1 MNFRILIVLFFLFSA
16 ASVFAQSLSE
26 LEQQKIQAVEE
37 GNFKLAAELKQKIA
51 VLREQ
56 EAAEKIRKA
65 EEAKK
70 GAESGL
76 QASKEIEILEQQKK
90 EAVANQDFILAN
102 QLLTKI
108 KDLKSQQAA
117 SKSSATTTSNTQKS
131 GNENAIEFLE
141 KEKAEAVADANYK
154 LAAEINA
161 KIKELKAA
169 GSGSVTAIANNSD
182 ATAKI
187 KELESQKAKA
197 VADANYKLAGEIN
210 AQIKYLKEN
219 PAQALAANNLLA
231 EQIKKL
237 EDDKA
242 KAVAAADYKLA
253 GELSNR
259 IKELK
264 ANPSQSIAVN
274 AQLAAQIKE
283 LEDAKAKAVA
293 AADYRLANELNNKI
307 KTLKNPPASGTS
319 AFAISTPFQSTS
331 SGVVM
336 DNTGVKISRSGENEM
351 AGIKY
356 RRSSLYT
363 IMRNDASA
371 PYASVIEGAFI
382 NSPLPEKFNNHNLG
396 TRVIRPSDQ
405 VTNEVAKQ
413 IVAAW
418 FNRDDQGRFN
428 MELVEQRGLYNA
440 TNLDLNIAQ
449 GSSRGMAILADAGE
463 ELIGNTFVV
472 INEFKYT
479 SKEEV
484 ADKTSKG
491 LRTVGFLAS
500 FIPGAGGTIA
510 STVSN
515 VAAVGVTVAGK
526 GYWVKNTSHLY
537 QLVWNQQIA
546 NEFYTRYWM
555 DANSYDINKKQA
567 FESSNMFTLRY
578 IGFESAG
585 ADLQSSI
592 FTNKS
597 EEELIAKA
605 TVKAVDA
612 GISKLQRKFE
622 QFRTK
627 TPLHSVDPLTAKIG
641 LKEGLEAGDKF
652 EVLEQ
657 VQDANGKIQY
667 VRKGIIY
674 VDGNNIWDNRYT
686 IEELAAM
693 GKSAPQNQV
702 TFFRGGTGYAPGMLI
717 RQIN

>member
-1 MNFRILIVLFFLFSA
+1 MNFRILIVLFFLFSVV
-16 ASVFAQSLSE
+16 SVSAQSLSD

-37 GNFKLAAELKQKIA
+37 GNFKLAAELKQKIS

-65 EEAKK
+65 EEVKR
-70 GAESGL
+70 GAETGL
-76 QASKEIEILEQQKK
+76 QTSKEIEVLEQQKK

-102 QLLTKI
+102 QLLSKI
-108 KDLKSQQAA
+108 KDLKAKQAA
-117 SKSSATTTSNTQKS
+117 ANSSATTASNTQKLEN
-131 GNENAIEFLE
+131 GNALEFLE

-169 GSGSVTAIANNSD
+169 KSGSLTPVTNTDVA
-182 ATAKI
+182 AKI
-187 KELESQKAKA
+187 KELETQKAKA

-259 IKELK
+259 IKDLK
-264 ANPSQSIAVN
+264 ANPTQSIAVN

-307 KTLKNPPASGTS
+307 KNLKNPPASGTS
-319 AFAISTPFQSTS
+319 AFTIASSPFQSTG
-331 SGVVM
+331 SGVVT

-363 IMRNDASA
+363 IIRNDASA
-371 PYASVIEGAFI
+371 QYANVIESAFV

-405 VTNEVAKQ
+405 VTNEVAKN

-418 FNRDDQGRFN
+418 FNRDNQGRFN
-428 MELVEQRGLYNA
+428 MDLVEQRGLYNA
-440 TNLDLNIAQ
+440 SNLDLNIAQ
-449 GSSRGMAILADAGE
+449 GSSRGMALLADAGE

-500 FIPGAGGTIA
+500 FIPGAGGAIA

-526 GYWVKNTSHLY
+526 GYWIKNTSHLY
-537 QLVWNQQIA
+537 QLVWNPQIA
-546 NEFYTRYWM
+546 NEFYTKYWI
-555 DANSYDINKKQA
+555 DASNFDENKKRA
-567 FESSNMFTLRY
+567 FESSNLFTLRY
-578 IGFESAG
+578 IGLENAN

-605 TVKAVDA
+605 TIKAVDA
-612 GISKLQRKFE
+612 GIAKLQRKFE

-627 TPLHSVDPLTAKIG
+627 TPLHTVEPLTAKIG

-686 IEELAAM
+686 VEELAAM
-693 GKSAPQNQV
+693 GKSNPQNQF
-702 TFFRGGTGYAPGMLI
+702 TFFRGGSGYAPGMLI